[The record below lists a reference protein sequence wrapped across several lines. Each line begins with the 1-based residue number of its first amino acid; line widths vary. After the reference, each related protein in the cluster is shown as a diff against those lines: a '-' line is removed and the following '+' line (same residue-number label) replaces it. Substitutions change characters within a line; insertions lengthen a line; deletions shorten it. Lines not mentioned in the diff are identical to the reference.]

1 MAEILPTA
9 SRRVRG
15 CAGREQVTPTMTQ
28 TARRTRQSVSPNP
41 HCPRNLLLEVGT
53 PVETAGRNLIQE
65 AGERPHLL
73 VFRGHRSMSVQT
85 LNSLLQ
91 KLTQTHILTRGV
103 KQSQTRTVD
112 IVVLTS

>member
-28 TARRTRQSVSPNP
+28 TARRTPQSVSPNP
-41 HCPRNLLLEVGT
+41 HCPRHLLLEVGT
-53 PVETAGRNLIQE
+53 SVVTAGRNLIQE

-73 VFRGHRSMSVQT
+73 VFRDHRSMSVQT

-91 KLTQTHILTRGV
+91 KLTQTHILTCGI